1 MRILTL
7 TYLPEYQFCALIYN
21 SKREIITLVVLAI
34 TIVIFGY
41 LVYQINIISFTLNS
55 VLEQNSLFYERISRE
70 NSELANLELNNNNNN
85 SGTTASNSISEQ
97 LTLNNISS
105 QMASESQNSGSSG
118 SGSSGGSESGGQ
130 AVESRPFPYDLIHNA
145 IAADPSTI
153 LSVVVRT
160 AIIATL
166 VFVIVKW
173 LGGKGIGQLS
183 PFGLLIVVGLG
194 SAIGDPMLYKEISIT
209 QSMAAVIIVVIFFK
223 VIDYLTLKSRRFRD
237 SLEPKPILLV
247 EHGMLVDEGL
257 KKAKLDITEFEAEMR
272 LKGIENVREIKYAR
286 LESNGRISFIMR
298 KKMASD
304 DLKGD
309 E

>member
-1 MRILTL
+1 
-7 TYLPEYQFCALIYN
+7 
-21 SKREIITLVVLAI
+21 
-34 TIVIFGY
+34 
-41 LVYQINIISFTLNS
+41 
-55 VLEQNSLFYERISRE
+55 
-70 NSELANLELNNNNNN
+70 
-85 SGTTASNSISEQ
+85 
-97 LTLNNISS
+97 
-105 QMASESQNSGSSG
+105 MASESQNSGSSG
-118 SGSSGGSESGGQ
+118 SGSSWGSESGGQ

-272 LKGIENVREIKYAR
+272 LKGIENVR
-286 LESNGRISFIMR
+286 
-298 KKMASD
+298 
-304 DLKGD
+304 
-309 E
+309 

>member
-1 MRILTL
+1 
-7 TYLPEYQFCALIYN
+7 LINN
-21 SKREIITLVVLAI
+21 SKREIISLIVLAI

-41 LVYQINIISFTLNS
+41 IVYQINIISVTLNS
-55 VLEQNSLFYERISRE
+55 VLEQNSLFYEKISRE
-70 NSELANLELNNNNNN
+70 NPDLSKLELNNSN
-85 SGTTASNSISEQ
+85 SGTRSNGLSEQ
-97 LTLNNISS
+97 LTLSNASS
-105 QMASESQNSGSSG
+105 QIAPESQNSGSSG
-118 SGSSGGSESGGQ
+118 GGGGSGGQ
-130 AVESRPFPYDLIHNA
+130 AVESRPFPYDLIYNA

-194 SAIGDPMLYKEISIT
+194 SAIGDPMLYKEISIP
-209 QSMAAVIIVVIFFK
+209 QAMAAVIIAVIFFK
-223 VIDYLTLKSRRFRD
+223 VIDYLTLKSRRFRN

-247 EHGMLVDEGL
+247 EHGSIVDEGL
-257 KKAKLDITEFEAEMR
+257 KKAKMDITEFEAETR
-272 LKGIENVREIKYAR
+272 LKGIEDVREIKYAR

-304 DLKGD
+304 DFKGD

>member
-1 MRILTL
+1 
-7 TYLPEYQFCALIYN
+7 LINN
-21 SKREIITLVVLAI
+21 SKREIITLIVLAI

-41 LVYQINIISFTLNS
+41 LVYQINVISVTLNS
-55 VLEQNSLFYERISRE
+55 VLEQNSLLYERISRE
-70 NSELANLELNNNNNN
+70 NPELPNLQRN
-85 SGTTASNSISEQ
+85 SSSSTSSNGISEQ
-97 LTLNNISS
+97 LTLSNASS
-105 QMASESQNSGSSG
+105 QMASESESRTSGSGGSSDSSSG
-118 SGSSGGSESGGQ
+118 SGQ

-166 VFVIVKW
+166 VFIIVKW

-209 QSMAAVIIVVIFFK
+209 QAMAAVIIAVIFFK

-247 EHGMLVDEGL
+247 EQGSLVDNGL
-257 KKAKLDITEFEAEMR
+257 KKAKMDITEFEAEMR
-272 LKGIENVREIKYAR
+272 LKGIEDVREIKYAR
-286 LESNGRISFIMR
+286 LESKGSISFIMT

>member
-1 MRILTL
+1 MIN
-7 TYLPEYQFCALIYN
+7 N
-21 SKREIITLVVLAI
+21 SKREIITLIVLAI

-41 LVYQINIISFTLNS
+41 LVYQINVISVTLNS
-55 VLEQNSLFYERISRE
+55 VLEQNSFLYERISRE
-70 NSELANLELNNNNNN
+70 NPELPNPQLNNNNNN
-85 SGTTASNSISEQ
+85 NNNNKNNNSSTPGNGNSGQ
-97 LTLNNISS
+97 LTLSNVSS
-105 QMASESQNSGSSG
+105 QMASESESRTSG
-118 SGSSGGSESGGQ
+118 SGGGSDSSSSGQ

-209 QSMAAVIIVVIFFK
+209 QAMAAVIIAVIFFK
-223 VIDYLTLKSRRFRD
+223 VIDYLTLKSRRFRE

-247 EHGMLVDEGL
+247 EHGSIVDEGL
-257 KKAKLDITEFEAEMR
+257 KKAKMDITEFEAETR
-272 LKGIENVREIKYAR
+272 LKGIEDVREIKYAR

-298 KKMASD
+298 KKMTSD
-304 DLKGD
+304 DFKGD

>member
-1 MRILTL
+1 MIN
-7 TYLPEYQFCALIYN
+7 N
-21 SKREIITLVVLAI
+21 SKREIITLIVLAI

-41 LVYQINIISFTLNS
+41 IVYQINLISVTLNS
-55 VLEQNSLFYERISRE
+55 VLEQNSLFYEKISRE
-70 NSELANLELNNNNNN
+70 NPELSKLELNNSN
-85 SGTTASNSISEQ
+85 SGTHSNGISEQ
-97 LTLNNISS
+97 LTLSNVSS
-105 QMASESQNSGSSG
+105 QMASESRTSGSGGSG
-118 SGSSGGSESGGQ
+118 SGSSGGQ
-130 AVESRPFPYDLIHNA
+130 VVESRPFPYDLIHNA
-145 IAADPSTI
+145 IATDPSTI

-209 QSMAAVIIVVIFFK
+209 QAMAAVIIAVIFFK

-247 EHGMLVDEGL
+247 EHGSIVADGL
-257 KKAKLDITEFEAEMR
+257 KKAKMDITEFEAEMR
-272 LKGIENVREIKYAR
+272 LKGVEDVREIKYAR

-304 DLKGD
+304 GFKGD